1 VFTRRRG
8 EERENP
14 PIGSVLLPIGSA
26 KKMDSGAGFLDLDLG
41 KKESFR
47 IGFKT
52 EEWEL
57 SGLWVLNE
65 SKESGVGV

>member
-1 VFTRRRG
+1 LDR
-8 EERENP
+8 P
-14 PIGSVLLPIGSA
+14 KKWLLEL
-26 KKMDSGAGFLDLDLG
+26 GFWLWIWG
-41 KKESFR
+41 KKER
-47 IGFKT
+47 LGIGFKT